1 MIFFGTLMTAFMA
14 FFSVLIVGAF
24 VTELLWDF
32 VVLPLLVILAF
43 WEICKF
49 LWHWR
54 R

>member
-1 MIFFGTLMTAFMA
+1 MIFFGTITSALTAF
-14 FFSVLIVGAF
+14 FLTLLIGAF
-24 VTELLWDF
+24 VTVLLWDF
-32 VVLPLLVILAF
+32 VVLPFLVFLAF